1 MKRKLKEQGEI
12 LIRLGELLKNGYTL
26 LESIDFLFIHLLKG
40 KDDLRLE
47 IIKNLQNGAAISE
60 VLLNLGMSNNV
71 CAQIYF
77 AEKHGLVFETLLD
90 SGEYLLKRHEDQ
102 EALKK
107 VLQYPIILISILFL
121 LLILLRKMLFPR
133 FFLLYESLGY
143 QPSPLIAWMM
153 NLIHYLPHTIM
164 VILMCILLGF
174 GFYYFKWRKLPPLKR
189 SNLTISIPVISHYV
203 RLIQIHFFSREFSYL
218 LKSGMS
224 INEALLIFEN
234 QSFRPLFQVIASKV
248 RKDLYNGQTLPES
261 LQSFSLFNT
270 EFLTV
275 IRHGEKNGKLAHE
288 LMFYSDYCMREFE
301 NRLNKWLKIIQ
312 PSVFVF
318 VGLFILSIY
327 FSIMIPLF
335 QVMQNF

>member
-40 KDDLRLE
+40 KDDLRLK
-47 IIKNLQNGAAISE
+47 IIKELQNGAALSE
-60 VLLNLGMSNNV
+60 VLLKLGMSNNV
-71 CAQIYF
+71 CAQVYF

-107 VLQYPIILISILFL
+107 VLQYPLILISILFL

-143 QPSPLIAWMM
+143 QPSTLIAWMM
-153 NLIHYLPHTIM
+153 NMIHYLPHIM
-164 VILMCILLGF
+164 FSILLCILLGI
-174 GFYYFKWRKLPPLKR
+174 GLYYFKLKKLPPLIK
-189 SNLTISIPVISHYV
+189 SNLLLSIPVICHYI
-203 RLIQIHFFSREFSYL
+203 RLIQTHFFSREFSYL

-234 QSFRPLFQVIASKV
+234 QSFRPLFQAIASRV
-248 RKDLYNGQTLPES
+248 RKDLYNGLTFPES
-261 LQSFSLFNT
+261 LQSFSLFST

-275 IRHGEKNGKLAHE
+275 IRHGETNGKLSHE
-288 LMFYSDYCMREFE
+288 LMFYSDFCMKELE